1 MLLLGEVSWG
11 RKNVLLLIKKR
22 RVMAEIDKR
31 GICMKS
37 KHLRVSALVLLM
49 IVMTLLMP
57 QTAFAETVKQ
67 KPEENGRI
75 ILSDPVQNKR

>member
-1 MLLLGEVSWG
+1 
-11 RKNVLLLIKKR
+11 
-22 RVMAEIDKR
+22 
-31 GICMKS
+31 MKS
-37 KHLRVSALVLLM
+37 KHLKVSALVLLM
-49 IVMTLLMP
+49 IVITLLMP